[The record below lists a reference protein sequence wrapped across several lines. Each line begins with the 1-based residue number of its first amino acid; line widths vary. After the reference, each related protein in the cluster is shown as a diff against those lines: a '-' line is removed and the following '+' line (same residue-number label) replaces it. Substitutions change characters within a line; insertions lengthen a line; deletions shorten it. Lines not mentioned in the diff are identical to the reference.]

1 MANQNIRIRL
11 KGYDYRILDQSTTEI
26 VDTARRSGAK
36 VAGPIPLPT
45 TIARWTVNRSPHVD
59 KKSREQFEMRT
70 HKRLLDIFEWTPQTV
85 DALTKLELPAGVE
98 MVMPGDDVELDIT
111 LISPIAMEK
120 GLKFAIRE
128 GGRTVGAGTVT
139 EILA

>member
-1 MANQNIRIRL
+1 MGSDKIRIRL

-45 TIARWTVNRSPHVD
+45 AVSRWTVNRSPHVD

-98 MVMPGDDVELDIT
+98 VE
-111 LISPIAMEK
+111 
-120 GLKFAIRE
+120 IRTM
-128 GGRTVGAGTVT
+128 GK
-139 EILA
+139 

>member
-1 MANQNIRIRL
+1 MASATTIRIRL
-11 KGYDYRILDQSTTEI
+11 RAFDHQLLDKSANDI
-26 VDTARRSGAK
+26 VETAKRTGAR

-45 TIARWTVNRSPHVD
+45 HISRYTVLRGPHVD

-98 MVMPGDDVELDIT
+98 VE
-111 LISPIAMEK
+111 
-120 GLKFAIRE
+120 IRTM
-128 GGRTVGAGTVT
+128 GK
-139 EILA
+139 

>member
-1 MANQNIRIRL
+1 MANDKIRIRL

-45 TIARWTVNRSPHVD
+45 AVSRWTVNRSPHVD

-70 HKRLLDIFEWTPQTV
+70 HKRLLYIFEWTPQTV

-98 MVMPGDDVELDIT
+98 VE
-111 LISPIAMEK
+111 
-120 GLKFAIRE
+120 IRTM
-128 GGRTVGAGTVT
+128 GK
-139 EILA
+139 